1 MNSRRADRRAR
12 LRSLTRAAYTAAAGH
27 LEIDPEEVPD
37 RPARRWSVSA
47 RAAVGAAAVVLV
59 VGVALALRTWA
70 LAPQDAVPLPPPHV
84 VEATG
89 ADADPHSGEPA
100 GADRAGAAGSGP
112 AGGAATSD
120 GADAATTES
129 PDGAAHSSS
138 VVVHVAGAVTQPGVV
153 ELAAGARVADAVTAA
168 GGPAVDA
175 EVAAVNLA
183 RVLVDGEQVYVP
195 RLGESPPGAA
205 AGASGGGA
213 GAGPPGDGVGTGSSS
228 AAAAGPVNLNTAT
241 VAELDTLPG
250 VGPVLA
256 QRIVDWRDQDGP
268 FLSVEDLDAVSGI
281 GPAMMERLR
290 DLVTT

>member
-1 MNSRRADRRAR
+1 MNSRRADRHAR

-37 RPARRWSVSA
+37 RPARRWSVSV
-47 RAAVGAAAVVLV
+47 RAAVGAAAVVLL

-70 LAPQDAVPLPPPHV
+70 SAPQDAVPLPPPDV
-84 VEATG
+84 VEAPG
-89 ADADPHSGEPA
+89 ADSRSQSGEPA
-100 GADRAGAAGSGP
+100 DGAAGADP
-112 AGGAATSD
+112 AGGAATPD
-120 GADAATTES
+120 DAGASTTES
-129 PDGAAHSSS
+129 PDGAAHASVS
-138 VVVHVAGAVTQPGVV
+138 VVVHVAGAVAQPGVV
-153 ELAAGARVADAVTAA
+153 ELDAGARVADAVTAA

-195 RLGESPPGAA
+195 RVGESPPGAA
-205 AGASGGGA
+205 AGAPGGGA
-213 GAGPPGDGVGTGSSS
+213 GAGPPGEGVG
-228 AAAAGPVNLNTAT
+228 AASGGAPAAGPVNLNTAT
-241 VAELDTLPG
+241 LAELDTLPG

-256 QRIVDWRDQDGP
+256 QRILDWRDRDGP
-268 FLSVEDLDAVSGI
+268 FTSVEDLDAVSGI